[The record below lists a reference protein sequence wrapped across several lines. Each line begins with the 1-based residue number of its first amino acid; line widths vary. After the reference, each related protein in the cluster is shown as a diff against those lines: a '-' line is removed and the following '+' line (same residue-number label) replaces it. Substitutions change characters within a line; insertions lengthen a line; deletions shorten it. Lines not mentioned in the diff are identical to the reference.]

1 MNVRLLAFAGLASMF
16 TFQAQS
22 APVFGDLDG
31 KNGVRI
37 NDVTICLRHVKNIHV
52 LKGDGLAAADVDQNG
67 KVDDVDCSLIRLS
80 AAGMLSLPAKII
92 FGDLNG
98 NGRVEIADLTIIMRH
113 LKNISTLT
121 GNRKIAADVNLD
133 GVIDEKDSELIRR
146 AAGGLEK
153 LPKTP

>member
-1 MNVRLLAFAGLASMF
+1 MV
-16 TFQAQS
+16 TFQAHS
-22 APVFGDLDG
+22 APVLGDLDG

-37 NDVTICLRHVKNIHV
+37 SDVTICLRHVKNIQV
-52 LKGDGLAAADVDQNG
+52 LKGDRLAAADVDQNG
-67 KVDDVDCSLIRLS
+67 KVDDVDCRLIQLS
-80 AAGMLSLPAKII
+80 VAGMLSLPAKIT

-98 NGRVEIADLTIIMRH
+98 NGRVDIGDLTIIMRH

-133 GVIDEKDSELIRR
+133 GTIDDKDRELIRR